1 MPKRVVGFH
10 EIDAIT
16 ALSAHVTTLSKQL
29 ESLNVSAIQTPS
41 QACELCGGN
50 HASVDCKLVSPFLH
64 LQKANFVLNFQRQQH
79 NPCSNTYKLA

>member
-41 QACELCGGN
+41 QAFELCGGN
-50 HASVDCKLVSPFLH
+50 HASVDCQVGIPFSSSSKSQLCVEFP
-64 LQKANFVLNFQRQQH
+64 KA
-79 NPCSNTYKLA
+79 TT